1 MDAIEIFFA
10 AYGVLLALAIAKV
23 MSSAARLIRARSTI
37 KLGWATPLLMLL
49 VVLDICSFLN
59 SASKIM
65 GQADLGLGVVTNGML
80 ACGFYYLIAQLV
92 APDDLEAWPNLNTY
106 YEKHK
111 PLVVGGMII
120 GSLLGFE
127 VTSVLVRGLMET
139 VQVRWMGLHATLLLA
154 FYSLIVVLFFVR
166 NRTANLMLLAILNAI
181 FVVVM
186 FTF

>member
-10 AYGVLLALAIAKV
+10 AYGVLLALAIAQV
-23 MSSAARLIRARSTI
+23 LSSAVRLIRARSTI

-49 VVLDICSFLN
+49 VVLDLCSFLN

-65 GQADLGLGVVTNGML
+65 GQADLSFAVVTNGML
-80 ACGFYYLIAQLV
+80 ACGFYYVIALLV
-92 APDDLEAWPNLNTY
+92 APDDLEAWPNLNAY

-127 VTSVLVRGLMET
+127 VTSVLVRGFMET

-154 FYSLIVVLFFVR
+154 FYSMIVALFFVR
-166 NRTANLMLLAILNAI
+166 NRAANLMLLAMLNAI

>member
-23 MSSAARLIRARSTI
+23 VSSAARMIRARATI

-49 VVLDICSFLN
+49 VVLDTCSFLN

-65 GQADLGLGVVTNGML
+65 GQADLSLGVVTNGML
-80 ACGFYYLIAQLV
+80 ACGFYYLIALLV
-92 APDDLEAWPNLNTY
+92 APDDLEAWPNLNAY

-111 PLVVGGMII
+111 PLVVGGMIA

-127 VTSVLVRGLMET
+127 VTSVLVRGFMET

-154 FYSLIVVLFFVR
+154 FYSLIVALFFVR
-166 NRTANLMLLAILNAI
+166 NRAVNLILLAALNAI

>member
-23 MSSAARLIRARSTI
+23 VSSAARLIRHRDALRI
-37 KLGWATPLLMLL
+37 GWATPLLMLL
-49 VVLDICSFLN
+49 VLLDTCSFLN

-65 GQADLGLGVVTNGML
+65 GLADLGLGVVTNGVL
-80 ACGFYYLIAQLV
+80 ACGFYYLIAALV
-92 APDDLEAWPNLNTY
+92 APDDLTAWPDLDAY
-106 YEKHK
+106 YDQHK
-111 PLVVGGMII
+111 RLVVGGMIA

-127 VTSVLVRGLMET
+127 VTSVLVRGFTET
-139 VQVRWMGLHATLLLA
+139 LQLRWMGLHATLLAA
-154 FYSLIVVLFFVR
+154 FYSLILALFFIR
-166 NRTANLMLLAILNAI
+166 NRAINLVLLAMLNAI